1 MFCRLLFLDRFA
13 IIKADQPVYE
23 RSVPLKKQISLILL
37 LILAF
42 SLTACGF
49 SRSAPDIA
57 ATTLP
62 VYQFT
67 AALCEGT
74 GLEVARLI
82 QDSVSCLHDYT
93 LQVDQM
99 KTAQGAEVI
108 VLSGLGLEDF
118 LDDVL
123 SGHEKTIDA
132 SEGITPLPSEEE
144 GDDPHIWLSPDLAM
158 VMAENICSGLCRYYP
173 EYTDSFLRNREALLL
188 RLQDLS
194 LYGQESLSDLH
205 CRQLV
210 TFHDGFSYFADA
222 FGLEILM
229 AVEEESGAEASA
241 EDLTTLIDL
250 VKANSLPAIFT
261 ERNGSTSAA
270 RIVASE
276 TGISF
281 YALDMAIS
289 GQDYFEAM
297 YGNIDTIR
305 EALQ

>member
-1 MFCRLLFLDRFA
+1 M
-13 IIKADQPVYE
+13 
-23 RSVPLKKQISLILL
+23 
-37 LILAF
+37 
-42 SLTACGF
+42 
-49 SRSAPDIA
+49 
-57 ATTLP
+57 
-62 VYQFT
+62 
-67 AALCEGT
+67 
-74 GLEVARLI
+74 
-82 QDSVSCLHDYT
+82 
-93 LQVDQM
+93 
-99 KTAQGAEVI
+99 
-108 VLSGLGLEDF
+108 
-118 LDDVL
+118 
-123 SGHEKTIDA
+123 
-132 SEGITPLPSEEE
+132 
-144 GDDPHIWLSPDLAM
+144 
-158 VMAENICSGLCRYYP
+158 
-173 EYTDSFLRNREALLL
+173 LL

-222 FGLEILM
+222 FDLEILM